1 MKARDNPFRSECIER
16 LAYRGEDFSWE
27 LFEQRLT
34 ELGNRGAL
42 AGPEGHGKTT
52 LLEQWGRRLAANGES
67 VVFLRFD
74 WKQRKLREEQRQ
86 RLEASA
92 GAWLLADSVDQLDGR
107 SFREFGRLAEKARGI
122 VVTTHQPGLW
132 PVLRECR
139 TSPEML
145 MELIVELGAE
155 AADGAALWRRHA
167 GNFRL
172 VFRELYDRYAVR
184 EEAFAPVG

>member
-27 LFEQRLT
+27 LFEQRLA

-42 AGPEGHGKTT
+42 AGPEGYGQTT

-155 AADGAALWRRHA
+155 AADGAALWRWHA
-167 GNFRL
+167 GNLRL